1 MNKKSLALAV
11 AGVFLFSMSAHASA
25 PAAPAVDVAS
35 VTDSEIGKVYAAA
48 AKELSVLDAREPNIN
63 KRIAAYQKFSYSE
76 ELKPRLKAIFG
87 TDKPFA
93 LERLADNKGR
103 HHYQSVLKAGSHTE
117 EQAHVAWSDVTL
129 RTDTNFAGNQMNYS
143 GDLKSLTVGVVSK
156 AQISDVTIDGRQT
169 RAADGL
175 WYGSVNM
182 GVASI
187 SVPNGAGPGFLL
199 QDMRFKT
206 DLQRRGKVTD
216 LAYGLAIKSA
226 GMGDNT
232 VERIHIATRVRG
244 LDSATVAEFMNFAS
258 SPQLQQ
264 LAPDAGVQVMMRKA
278 KELGKSLI
286 KAGLEIIIDDISAAW
301 RGQVASL
308 KGRIGFAPST
318 DADLESLPALL
329 KKLTVR
335 LELRV
340 PVLAVQE
347 YARITASKSLDAN
360 APDYAANVAVL
371 QKQISEKMVGDIAK
385 TGFVAVDQDAL
396 RTLVEFKNGV
406 LTLNGK
412 GPSMLGMKD
421 GKLALPAAAAHPS
434 QTPAQPSRTTAD
446 PSDPLTFVVDAP
458 LVIDKAVLERL
469 AAFRRM
475 EKFSDLPGTDT
486 RVERARLTAV
496 INRLTDRLVAGVEA
510 HPSKRWVL
518 AEFQRSL
525 KLVAQEDTE
534 AREQFGTA
542 LEALMDIVGIESSDG
557 LLSAYLGGL

>member
-11 AGVFLFSMSAHASA
+11 AGVFLFSMSARASA
-25 PAAPAVDVAS
+25 PAAPAADVTNVAA

-48 AKELSVLDAREPNIN
+48 AKELSVLDAREPDIN
-63 KRIAAYQKFSYSE
+63 KRIAAYQKFSYSA

-93 LERLADNKGR
+93 LERLADSKGR
-103 HHYQSVLKAGSHTE
+103 HRYQSVLKAGSHTE

-143 GDLKSLTVGVVSK
+143 GDVKSLSMGVASK
-156 AQISDVTIDGRQT
+156 AQVSDITIDGRQT
-169 RAADGL
+169 RAANGL

-187 SVPNGAGPGFLL
+187 SVTAAGASDNGFLL
-199 QDMRFKT
+199 QDMRLKT
-206 DLQRRGKVTD
+206 DIQQRGKVTD

-232 VERIHIATRVRG
+232 VERINIATRVRG
-244 LDSATVAEFMNFAS
+244 MDSAAVSDFIQFVS

-264 LAPDAGVQVMMRKA
+264 LAPDAGVQIMMRKG
-278 KELGKSLI
+278 KELGKSLL

-318 DADLESLPALL
+318 DADLDSLPALL

-340 PVLAVQE
+340 PVLFVQE
-347 YARITASKSLDAN
+347 YARITASKSLDRN
-360 APDYAANVAVL
+360 APDYAANVAAA
-371 QKQISEKMVGDIAK
+371 QKQIADKMVGDIAK

-412 GPSMLGMKD
+412 APSMLGMRD
-421 GKLALPAAAAHPS
+421 GKLALPAAAVHPT
-434 QTPAQPSRTTAD
+434 QTPADS
-446 PSDPLTFVVDAP
+446 SDPLTFVTDAP

-475 EKFSDLPGTDT
+475 EKFGDLPGTDT

-496 INRLTDRLVAGVEA
+496 INRLTDRLVAGVES